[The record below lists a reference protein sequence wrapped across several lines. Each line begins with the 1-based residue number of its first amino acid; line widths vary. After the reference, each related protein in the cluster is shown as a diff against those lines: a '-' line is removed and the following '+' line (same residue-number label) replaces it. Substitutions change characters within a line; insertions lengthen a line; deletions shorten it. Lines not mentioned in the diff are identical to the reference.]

1 MRALPAEIVDRSF
14 LPGYLAARAYRT
26 KEQKRGTKQARGSGG
41 SHMPNVT
48 VTSPVWEPNAGNG
61 LDLMYGT
68 ISTSHSFKRI
78 MATGRSEAQ
87 VEGG

>member
-1 MRALPAEIVDRSF
+1 
-14 LPGYLAARAYRT
+14 
-26 KEQKRGTKQARGSGG
+26 
-41 SHMPNVT
+41 MPNVT